1 MKKNCLYI
9 MLLFIGILSPIS
21 VHAASSLTEK
31 QNVLIHTAEA
41 YYNRKETIQY
51 DKYKSTA
58 GYVIPEQASI
68 QNPLYLVCGAFVY
81 DVYRYGFEVQ
91 NNFIVNNNLSVSGK
105 TTKFVKDHLNDAAY
119 KDYIVYTDF
128 GGVGNI
134 NYTDLSDFLKTEAQI
149 GDVFVYMDKIGVE
162 GHTMLYIGNQTFIH
176 VAGQNYLLGTYT
188 DQIETGKY
196 TAVRKN
202 TVSEMETNS
211 KYLFGKEISSVVVL
225 RPMANPNLTP
235 SDQAL
240 KRLSLGNL
248 KIDKVSSIPPKV
260 SLNLGNQITYS
271 ITIEN
276 NNTQISSLEIQ
287 DTIPQN
293 TKLVSCTNCN
303 KTGSSLR
310 WNVSIAPNTKKT
322 VSYTVEVTENGK
334 EIISSHTT
342 VSGIEINAI
351 RHQSKRTFTL
361 AQRKEFVSHIQK
373 LYQNY
378 NSGQRFDLNDLYKK
392 FDSDFSWFDSNKN
405 YFEEIKG
412 IDQVKPLSVGTT
424 SNVYSLLVDDFYGG
438 RYFPS
443 PHSIKTLDKY
453 YPSRNVTF
461 DNLVE
466 GDILLVNFFVNQQA
480 NDPYQIGE
488 VKNSDLINKL
498 YIYIGNQQFASY
510 YPDFKLLTTTES
522 QNVLSRLLGE
532 YQYMVLRPSYKAIAE
547 NVINPTPTE
556 KPTPTPNDPTS
567 EVITGVPNT
576 NQNGFHILCGIGIL
590 FTFFGIGIFY
600 KYQKQN

>member
-81 DVYRYGFEVQ
+81 DVYRHGFEVQ

-196 TAVRKN
+196 TAVRK
-202 TVSEMETNS
+202 
-211 KYLFGKEISSVVVL
+211 
-225 RPMANPNLTP
+225 
-235 SDQAL
+235 
-240 KRLSLGNL
+240 
-248 KIDKVSSIPPKV
+248 
-260 SLNLGNQITYS
+260 
-271 ITIEN
+271 
-276 NNTQISSLEIQ
+276 
-287 DTIPQN
+287 
-293 TKLVSCTNCN
+293 
-303 KTGSSLR
+303 
-310 WNVSIAPNTKKT
+310 KT
-322 VSYTVEVTENGK
+322 VSYTVEVAENGK

-466 GDILLVNFFVNQQA
+466 GDILLVNSFVNQQA

-547 NVINPTPTE
+547 NVVNPTPTE

-600 KYQKQN
+600 KYQKQS